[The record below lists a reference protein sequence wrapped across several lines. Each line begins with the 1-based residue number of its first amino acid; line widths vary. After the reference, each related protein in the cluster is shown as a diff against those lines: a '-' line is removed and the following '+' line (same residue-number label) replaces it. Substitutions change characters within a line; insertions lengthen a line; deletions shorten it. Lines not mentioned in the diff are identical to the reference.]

1 MPTSK
6 QSSSSENS
14 LTSTELTSVPVTSL
28 PELSG
33 PSSNSA
39 SESGNSTNP
48 RESKPQLWKPGQSG
62 NPSGRPKGSKNQIT
76 LLKISL
82 EQSLRE
88 NAAPR
93 MSEVLDKAID
103 MALKGHPGMI
113 KLLLELHMSKSG
125 DTDDKQA
132 DDKITININQMPD
145 SKLVQPVII
154 EGEKDSS
161 NEDKL

>member
-1 MPTSK
+1 
-6 QSSSSENS
+6 
-14 LTSTELTSVPVTSL
+14 
-28 PELSG
+28 
-33 PSSNSA
+33 
-39 SESGNSTNP
+39 
-48 RESKPQLWKPGQSG
+48 
-62 NPSGRPKGSKNQIT
+62 
-76 LLKISL
+76 
-82 EQSLRE
+82 
-88 NAAPR
+88 